1 MITRLKVENFTAFDS
16 LELEFGEGIQV
27 FVGANGTGK
36 THLLKIMYALMQ
48 THFTDQNDEAFSQ
61 TVAKMFRPSYND
73 ATRLLRSD
81 HKNANFTIENNQE
94 RVSDSIYSK
103 KLIEKNDGASTG
115 QQSGYILVGIRTM
128 PTNTRTNS
136 VYLAVKDIL
145 GNAKGFQSLYRLR
158 EISFEETYDD
168 ILTRAYLPSL
178 KEINPNYKPLLEK
191 IEKFIGGKVEIR
203 GEEFYIVT
211 DKKAVEMSLVAEGWR
226 KFALLWLLMRNG
238 SLEKEGI
245 LFWDEPE
252 AYINPSATP
261 FLAEILLQLS
271 REGVQVFLATHSYV
285 LLKELDLQKDEDLVN
300 YHSLY
305 FENEEIKTSFAQDY
319 DDMEPNLIERE
330 NLRLYYAEL
339 GHLLEE
345 EALIKIEREQ

>member
-36 THLLKIMYALMQ
+36 THLLKVMYALIQ
-48 THFTDQNDEAFSQ
+48 SHFTDQDDEAFSQ

-94 RVSDSIYSK
+94 KVSDSIYSK
-103 KLIEKNDGASTG
+103 KLIEQNDGASNG
-115 QQSGYILVGIRTM
+115 QQSGYILATIRTALIK
-128 PTNTRTNS
+128 TRTNS
-136 VYLAVKDIL
+136 VYIAVKDIL

-178 KEINPNYKPLLEK
+178 KKINPNYKPLLKK
-191 IEKFIGGKVEIR
+191 IEKFIGGTVEIR

-211 DKKAVEMSLVAEGWR
+211 GEKAVEMSLIAEGWR

-238 SLEKEGI
+238 SLEKNSV

-252 AYINPSATP
+252 ANLNPWATP

-271 REGVQVFLATHSYV
+271 REGVQIFLATHSYV
-285 LLKELDLQKDEDLVN
+285 LLKELDLQKDEHIVN
-300 YHSLY
+300 YNSLY
-305 FENEEIKTSFAQDY
+305 FENGEVRASFAQDY
-319 DDMEPNLIERE
+319 DNLEPNLIERE

-339 GHLLEE
+339 GHLLDE
-345 EALIKIEREQ
+345 EAVIRLESER